1 MIPIIPIAV
10 RTPFNIESSLSST
23 GEEFGRIN
31 RDAWAMLETADFKE
45 FLSTLRIAI

>member
-10 RTPFNIESSLSST
+10 RTPFNIRLSLSST

-31 RDAWAMLETADFKE
+31 RDAWAMLEIADFKE
-45 FLSTLRIAI
+45 FLSTARIAI